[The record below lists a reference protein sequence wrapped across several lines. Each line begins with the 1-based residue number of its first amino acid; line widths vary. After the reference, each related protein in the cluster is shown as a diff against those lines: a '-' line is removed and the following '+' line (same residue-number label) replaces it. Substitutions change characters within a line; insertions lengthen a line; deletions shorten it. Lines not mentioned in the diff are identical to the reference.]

1 MDSLNALALAAQSQ
15 APASGGDT
23 MFFPMLIIIAVI
35 FYLVILRPQRREQQ
49 KIQAMRDSLKRGDR
63 VKSIGGIHGTVTL
76 VDETKGT
83 VKVRVDK
90 SVELEFDKAAI
101 ATVFRKDEEKS
112 ASEAKGSSE
121 SGSTK

>member
-1 MDSLNALALAAQSQ
+1 MDSVNALALAAQAQSQ
-15 APASGGDT
+15 PGGGDLQVILMIT
-23 MFFPMLIIIAVI
+23 IIMVI
-35 FYLVILRPQRREQQ
+35 FYFVIWRPQRREQQ

-76 VDETKGT
+76 VDDTKGT

-101 ATVFRKDEEKS
+101 ATVFRKEEDKS
-112 ASEAKGSSE
+112 SSESKGSSE